1 MAELW
6 RQCTLSNIGYNE
18 RHGCNIIRNSPIHR
32 ESMKTP
38 AGTVMLVADMT
49 RWQSI
54 PTSYQLDWSHAQHIV
69 TSQDKICDA
78 QATASSGENSRNSI
92 VQCFRTGNICKCSL
106 YLGVA
111 PFLTGYCAL
120 HECSFSVDGL
130 PTAYNTTTLTHAF
143 TRIRCKIYVLYIFK
157 HENQCKQWF
166 GPAMRQYGEDNQSKS
181 KIFDW
186 ISWQPATLVGVFGC
200 SSFIS
205 GPRIIITLQTV
216 NGNVNALKILINFV
230 WIWYE
235 LPYVAQCHLNMFSTE
250 QKSICRLSCAWEEYG
265 LMMSFVV
272 ACSLGSLSLTHTRPG
287 VTHANTF
294 ERNICN

>member
-1 MAELW
+1 
-6 RQCTLSNIGYNE
+6 
-18 RHGCNIIRNSPIHR
+18 
-32 ESMKTP
+32 
-38 AGTVMLVADMT
+38 
-49 RWQSI
+49 
-54 PTSYQLDWSHAQHIV
+54 
-69 TSQDKICDA
+69 
-78 QATASSGENSRNSI
+78 
-92 VQCFRTGNICKCSL
+92 
-106 YLGVA
+106 
-111 PFLTGYCAL
+111 
-120 HECSFSVDGL
+120 
-130 PTAYNTTTLTHAF
+130 
-143 TRIRCKIYVLYIFK
+143 
-157 HENQCKQWF
+157 
-166 GPAMRQYGEDNQSKS
+166 MRQYGEDNQSKS

-186 ISWQPATLVGVFGC
+186 ISWQPATVVGVFGC

-294 ERNICN
+294 ERNICNLVHDNITMINWHIVHTFGTFLISKSNALIFHFPAHTCAINIWAFRLRLFSNSLILSFCLLIPFNFSLAVIFRFSTTFFCYSVKFLSWMSRI